1 MELLGK
7 GLELMV
13 MGMGMV
19 FSFLIILLIVMKVLA
34 VVVKVLNKYFPEP
47 ASQVQTVA
55 QKSDDKIKKVL
66 AIALAKHFAK

>member
-1 MELLGK
+1 MEILK
-7 GLELMV
+7 QGLELMV

-34 VVVKVLNKYFPEP
+34 AVVKVLNKYFPE
-47 ASQVQTVA
+47 QVAKTQTITNNN
-55 QKSDDKIKKVL
+55 DKIKKVL

>member
-19 FSFLIILLIVMKVLA
+19 FSFLITLLIVMKVLA

-47 ASQVQTVA
+47 VAKVKTVA

>member
-47 ASQVQTVA
+47 VAKVHTVA

>member
-1 MELLGK
+1 MELLKK

-34 VVVKVLNKYFPEP
+34 VVVRVLNKYFPEP
-47 ASQVQTVA
+47 VAKVQTIT
-55 QKSDDKIKKVL
+55 KNSDDKIKKVL

>member
-19 FSFLIILLIVMKVLA
+19 FSFLIILLIVMKILE
-34 VVVKVLNKYFPEP
+34 VVVKVLNRYFPEP
-47 ASQVQTVA
+47 VAKVQVVA
-55 QKSDDKIKKVL
+55 QNSDDKIKKVL

>member
-7 GLELMV
+7 GLELMI

-34 VVVKVLNKYFPEP
+34 AVVKVLNKYFPEP
-47 ASQVQTVA
+47 VAKVQTVT
-55 QKSDDKIKKVL
+55 KISDDKIKKIL